1 MRTNRN
7 IAARA
12 GRWSASH
19 RKTAIFGWLAFVVLA
34 VFIGGAIGTKN
45 LNSADAGTGE
55 SGRGDHILATSYKRD
70 HQENILVQS
79 RTGSSRDAEFKAGVN
94 DVVHRL
100 RATGKVV
107 GIRSPFSKAGASQI
121 SRDGR
126 SAFVVAAV
134 KGSKNDTAL
143 DKTDSVQPL
152 LDATAAAQRAHP
164 GLRIDEIGD
173 YSAAKA
179 FEESLSKDFQRA
191 TTLSLPIT
199 LAIMV
204 IAFGALVAAGIP
216 VLLAITGVM
225 ATVSLIAIPSQI
237 SPVDQSIAEVV
248 LLVGMAVGVDYSLF
262 YLRREREERASGKD
276 PEAALEA
283 AAATSG
289 RSVLISGVTVMAAM
303 AGMYLTGDKTF
314 SSFAT
319 GTIMV
324 VAIAMIGSIT
334 VLPALLSKL
343 GDRVEKGRIP
353 GLHRER
359 ARDSRLWGWIVD
371 RVMRRPLL
379 TGGLAAA
386 ALVVLALPAF
396 GMHTGAP
403 GADDLPKNV
412 AIMKTYER
420 VQTAFPGGPL
430 PSQVVISGRDVTAAP
445 VVSAIK

>member
-79 RTGSSRDAEFKAGVN
+79 RTGSSHDAEFKAAVN

-134 KGSKNDTAL
+134 KGSKDDTAL
-143 DKTDSVQPL
+143 EKTDSVQPL

-225 ATVSLIAIPSQI
+225 ATVSLVATPSHI
-237 SPVDQSIAEVV
+237 SPVDQSIAEVI

-276 PEAALEA
+276 PEAALAA

-289 RSVLISGVTVMAAM
+289 RSVLVSGMTVMVAM
-303 AGMYLTGDKTF
+303 GGMYLTGDKTF
-314 SSFAT
+314 ASFAT

-324 VAIAMIGSIT
+324 VAIAMIGSLT
-334 VLPALLSKL
+334 VLPALLSAL
-343 GDRVEKGRIP
+343 GDRVMKGRVPFVGRRGVGESRVLSAVLGPVLRHPKAAAIASASVLVALSIP
-353 GLHRER
+353 ALGLH
-359 ARDSRLWGWIVD
+359 
-371 RVMRRPLL
+371 
-379 TGGLAAA
+379 TGD
-386 ALVVLALPAF
+386 
-396 GMHTGAP
+396 P
-403 GADDLPKNV
+403 GADGLPQNLPV
-412 AIMKTYER
+412 THTLNRMNS
-420 VQTAFPGGPL
+420 AFPGNEL
-430 PSQVVISGRDVTAAP
+430 PAQVVVQANDVTKPAVA
-445 VVSAIK
+445 